1 MKFILKQINDLN
13 KHGIKILP
21 KKFFTLVKFLSKLP
35 MYFVCLPILFFI
47 YLISHFYIVRFKSL
61 GVNFGLLSILPELYC
76 CAMEQKINMPQKP
89 FKDIYYAK
97 RVINDQIYKMWKRT
111 LTVGPSFFLQPI
123 DELNKLISHFF
134 TFAKKHEIKVFDEGG
149 RDTLG
154 WTAKIKKPHISFI
167 EDEKKEAKKF
177 LSKFGLGDDD
187 KFVCLVVRD
196 SAYHN
201 KYFKGISW
209 DYHNFRNGD
218 INNYLS
224 ASEFLADQGY
234 FVFRMGKTVNSAF
247 QSKNSRVIDYANSK
261 YRSDLLDIYLGAN
274 CEFCISTALGY
285 DCVPYTF
292 RKPIVLIPHTLG
304 YLNTYFFNSLAIPRP
319 YFYSKEKR
327 YLSMQEI
334 FDMGIGFSLQTND
347 FKSKG
352 IVVEENTKEQIQEI
366 TEEMVQRLN
375 GKWEDTELDKQNQNY
390 FIKKFKNNLK
400 TEKQKKL
407 HGKFCIKI
415 GSKFLK
421 NNLNWLYN

>member
-1 MKFILKQINDLN
+1 MKFIFKQIKDLN
-13 KHGIKILP
+13 KQGIKILP
-21 KKFFTLVKFLSKLP
+21 KKFFILVKFLSKLP

-61 GVNFGLLSILPELYC
+61 GVNFGLLTIIPELYC
-76 CAMEQKINMPQKP
+76 CEMEQKINIPQKP

-111 LTVGPSFFLQPI
+111 LIVGPSFFLEPI
-123 DELNKLISHFF
+123 DEINKLISHFF
-134 TFAKKHEIKVFDEGG
+134 TFAKKHEIKISDRGG
-149 RDTLG
+149 RDILG

-167 EDEKKEAKKF
+167 EDEKKEAKKI
-177 LSKFGLGDDD
+177 LSKFGLGEDD
-187 KFVCLVVRD
+187 KFICLNVRD
-196 SAYHN
+196 SAYHD
-201 KYFKGISW
+201 KYFKDKNW
-209 DYHNFRNGD
+209 DYQNFRNVD
-218 INNYLS
+218 VNNYLA

-234 FVFRMGKTVNSAF
+234 FVFRMGKAVNLPF
-247 QSKNSRVIDYANSK
+247 KSKNSRIIDYANSK

-274 CEFCISTALGY
+274 CEFCISSAVGS
-285 DCVPYTF
+285 DAVPVVF

-334 FDMGIGFSLQTND
+334 FDMGIGFSLHASD
-347 FKSKG
+347 FKHKG

-375 GKWEDTELDKQNQNY
+375 GKWEDTELDKQYQNY
-390 FIKKFKNNLK
+390 FLKKFKYNLK

-407 HGKFCIKI
+407 HGEFYIKI
-415 GSKFLK
+415 GSRFLK